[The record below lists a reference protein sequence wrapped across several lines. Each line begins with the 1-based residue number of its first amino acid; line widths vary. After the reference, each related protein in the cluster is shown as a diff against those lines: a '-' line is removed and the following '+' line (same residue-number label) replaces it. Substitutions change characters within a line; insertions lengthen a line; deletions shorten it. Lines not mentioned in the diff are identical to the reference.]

1 MAGKG
6 EGLERKAIRNES
18 RVASTQQNND
28 DSRQRVLL
36 HGENLH
42 APNKNEPRYIVES
55 DKIKAEEL
63 DISDSASQFTRTYYN
78 TRRAGVENH
87 QQTFQSSANEDTNG
101 QNDQA
106 PLTQGSGRGDQNQ
119 NYPSRPAP
127 QGLIGVIP
135 PRELD
140 MGPQGDDADNSPNY
154 RRMAVCQETD
164 DALGQRT
171 KMRVYMKRF

>member
-1 MAGKG
+1 MF
-6 EGLERKAIRNES
+6 I
-18 RVASTQQNND
+18 
-28 DSRQRVLL
+28 
-36 HGENLH
+36 
-42 APNKNEPRYIVES
+42 
-55 DKIKAEEL
+55 IKMFILVHSFLQAEEL
-63 DISDSASQFTRTYYN
+63 DTSDSESQFSRTYYN
-78 TRRAGVENH
+78 TRRTGVESH
-87 QQTFQSSANEDTNG
+87 QQTFQSSANGDTNG

-140 MGPQGDDADNSPNY
+140 TRPRGDDTDNSPNY

-164 DALGQRT
+164 DALDQRT
-171 KMRVYMKRF
+171 KMRVYMKRFWNYRKGVLEQGEVEFSFVFGDAFKLKNLSLTKQLLSAKD